1 MSNGDLIS
9 RKALVKAILEERDK
23 IPLTITE
30 RYAFGCES
38 PNKHGQSMRGGI
50 HKALRCIEQAPAVD
64 AVELPCKIGDTV
76 WCIRNF
82 HGHKHAQEGIV
93 SEMLFT
99 KAMKLQI
106 VVKYVGRGHWGE
118 KIFPTREAAESA
130 INKKEKENEVPK
142 HE

>member
-1 MSNGDLIS
+1 MSSDLIS

-23 IPLTITE
+23 IPLTTKT
-30 RYAFGCES
+30 RYELGAEI

-50 HKALRCIEQAPAVD
+50 RKALRCVEEAAAVD

-82 HGHKHAQEGIV
+82 HGHKNAQEGIV

-99 KAMKLQI
+99 KEMKLQI
-106 VVKYVGRGHWGE
+106 VVKYVGRGIWGE
-118 KIFPTREAAESA
+118 KIFATREEAEA
-130 INKKEKENEVPK
+130 KLRKERENVL
-142 HE
+142 

>member
-1 MSNGDLIS
+1 MRLID
-9 RKALVKAILEERDK
+9 AERLIAECK
-23 IPLTITE
+23 
-30 RYAFGCES
+30 
-38 PNKHGQSMRGGI
+38 GI
-50 HKALRCIEQAPAVD
+50 IAQEWNHKAAPASWAHAYESFVDSLETAPAVD

-82 HGHKHAQEGIV
+82 HGHKHPQEGIV

-99 KAMKLQI
+99 KEMKLQI
-106 VVKYVGRGHWGE
+106 VVKYVGCGQWGQ
-118 KIFPTREAAESA
+118 KIFLTREAAEAA

>member
-1 MSNGDLIS
+1 MSDTNGDLIS
-9 RKALVKAILEERDK
+9 RNAMINMCKEVIAQEW
-23 IPLTITE
+23 
-30 RYAFGCES
+30 
-38 PNKHGQSMRGGI
+38 N
-50 HKALRCIEQAPAVD
+50 HKAAPVSWAHAYESFVDSLETAPAVD

-106 VVKYVGRGHWGE
+106 VVKYVGRGQWGE
-118 KIFPTREAAESA
+118 KIFPTHEAAEAA
-130 INKKEKENEVPK
+130 IKEKENV
-142 HE
+142 